1 MYSDKSLFI
10 YRLSPKSFSISEKK
24 GSIQA
29 EYTKKELLKI
39 ATTLIKKC
47 ARYAVKNTGEIEAR
61 RYLGCE
67 RSSQNLKARASL
79 EALKKEASRR
89 A

>member
-1 MYSDKSLFI
+1 M
-10 YRLSPKSFSISEKK
+10 KSFFISKK
-24 GSIQA
+24 WEVSA
-29 EYTKKELLKI
+29 SKNLYNTKKMI
-39 ATTLIKKC
+39 SKC

-61 RYLGCE
+61 LYLGCE

-79 EALKKEASRR
+79 KHWKKEASRR

>member
-1 MYSDKSLFI
+1 MASV
-10 YRLSPKSFSISEKK
+10 SFKK
-24 GSIQA
+24 IGTTQRKQL
-29 EYTKKELLKI
+29 KKY
-39 ATTLIKKC
+39 
-47 ARYAVKNTGEIEAR
+47 ARYAVKNTGEIDAR

-79 EALKKEASRR
+79 KHWKKEASRR